1 MEFAMSEK
9 KQKYFPVFIDMNA
22 RSVLIVG
29 AGEIASRRAGILA
42 DFGAEITVIA
52 PDGTAEMKKLEAQKK
67 VCWQHRACEAENLPE
82 FLKQEWDMVLAATD
96 DAALNSRIVL
106 ASHAAGILANNA
118 SDHSQCGFF
127 FPAIVENDD
136 LVIGVT
142 STRQDHR
149 LVRRIAARLR
159 EWLKKD
165 DMPDI

>member
-1 MEFAMSEK
+1 MEFVMAEK
-9 KQKYFPVFIDMNA
+9 KQKHFPIFVDLTDRRI
-22 RSVLIVG
+22 LIIG

-42 DFGAEITVIA
+42 GFGSEIVVIA
-52 PDGTAEMKKLEAQKK
+52 PDGTEEMKKLEAQKK
-67 VCWQHRACEAENLPE
+67 VCWHHRACEAEDLPE
-82 FLKQEWDMVLAATD
+82 LLKQEWYMVLAATD

-106 ASHAAGILANNA
+106 ASQTADILANNA
-118 SDHSQCGFF
+118 SDHSQCDFF

-159 EWLKKD
+159 DWMKENNV
-165 DMPDI
+165 

>member
-1 MEFAMSEK
+1 MEFAMAEK
-9 KQKYFPVFIDMNA
+9 KKYFPIFVDLTDRRI
-22 RSVLIVG
+22 LIVG

-67 VCWQHRACEAENLPE
+67 VCWQHRACEAEDLQE
-82 FLKQEWDMVLAATD
+82 LLKQEWYMVLAATD
-96 DAALNSRIVL
+96 DTALNSRIVL
-106 ASHAAGILANNA
+106 ASHTAAILANNA
-118 SDHSQCGFF
+118 SDHSQCDFF

-149 LVRRIAARLR
+149 LVRRIAVRLR
-159 EWLKKD
+159 EWLKENN
-165 DMPDI
+165 I

>member
-29 AGEIASRRAGILA
+29 AGEIASRRAGVLA

-52 PDGTAEMKKLEAQKK
+52 PDGTEEMKLLEAQKK
-67 VCWQHRACEAENLPE
+67 VSWQHRACGAENLPE
-82 FLKQEWDMVLAATD
+82 LLKQEWYMVLAATD
-96 DAALNSRIVL
+96 DTALNSRIVL
-106 ASHAAGILANNA
+106 AARTAGILANNA

-159 EWLKKD
+159 DWMKEN
-165 DMPDI
+165 

>member
-22 RSVLIVG
+22 RSVLIIG

-67 VCWQHRACEAENLPE
+67 VNWQHRVCEEGDLTE
-82 FLKQEWDMVLAATD
+82 LVRQEWYMVLAATD
-96 DAALNSRIVL
+96 DAALNRRIVL
-106 ASHAAGILANNA
+106 ASQTADILANNA
-118 SDHSQCGFF
+118 SDHSQCDFF

-159 EWLKKD
+159 EWLKENYV
-165 DMPDI
+165 

>member
-22 RSVLIVG
+22 RSVLIIG

-67 VCWQHRACEAENLPE
+67 VSWQHRVCEEGDLTE
-82 FLKQEWDMVLAATD
+82 LVRQEWYMVLAATD
-96 DAALNSRIVL
+96 DAALNRRIVL
-106 ASHAAGILANNA
+106 ASQTADILANNA
-118 SDHSQCGFF
+118 SDHSQCDFF

-159 EWLKKD
+159 EWLKENYV
-165 DMPDI
+165 